1 MAIYKNK
8 VEWRG
13 KHLDLGCKSV
23 AAGPL
28 VRSSYQPLN
37 YLELSDLC
45 R

>member
-1 MAIYKNK
+1 MAIYNNK

-13 KHLDLGCKSV
+13 GHLDLGFKSV

-28 VRSSYQPLN
+28 VRSSYQSPN